1 MIKDMRAILTLN
13 LNLFLT
19 LFLIDLLFEWIEI
32 PAYKFNRGYV
42 ATSAGFIV
50 NTLIAAILNPV
61 EASLINASV
70 AIIPKLTKAFF
81 GERSP
86 FSRYVFN
93 FAQIGLSSYL
103 TSFLFHSLENEN
115 YLLNIFVILLCGLVF
130 FILNNFFMIIAI
142 YILSGTDVQELISK
156 VISGPVLGSALLIPV
171 IAVIYILY
179 VYMGFIA
186 IPVSL
191 AVVFSIQVGNFY
203 RYKYYE
209 AKLEHLKLLVKSL
222 EEKDEYTR
230 GHSERVAELAK
241 KIAKRLKLSPRL
253 VDRIYNAALLH
264 DVGKIGIPDHIL
276 KKPSSLSKEEIS
288 IVKTHPEKG
297 EEILKEV
304 DIFRNRESRWV
315 RHHHERWDGK
325 GYPDG
330 LKGEEIPL
338 PSRIIAV
345 ADVYE
350 ALRSNRPYRKALSH
364 DEAKRILMN
373 EMKGTVLDPRL
384 VDILL
389 EIVEEE
395 MRPEEVRV

>member
-1 MIKDMRAILTLN
+1 M
-13 LNLFLT
+13 
-19 LFLIDLLFEWIEI
+19 DLLFECIET
-32 PAYKFNRGYV
+32 PALKFNKGYI

-103 TSFLFHSLENEN
+103 TSFLFHFLENKIYPIYN
-115 YLLNIFVILLCGLVF
+115 VSVILLCGLMF
-130 FILNNFFMIIAI
+130 FGLNNLFILFGV
-142 YILSGTDVQELISK
+142 YLLTRDLQELIFK

-276 KKPSSLSKEEIS
+276 KKPSILSKEEIS

-364 DEAKRILMN
+364 DEAKRILKN
-373 EMKGTVLDPRL
+373 EMRGTVLDPRL

-395 MRPEEVRV
+395 TKSEEVRV